1 MLSVNSTDV
10 RKEFGGYIDTI
21 VRKKPIFIKRSR
33 DYIMGISIDMAK
45 ELVKDITFQY
55 ERFVEKDG
63 SITLSLVDFDIVVNA
78 TDDNKAIDS
87 LLRDLKEYAEEYYND
102 IEYWSSDKNRKSQFP
117 CILKVLMSNEKDEL
131 KESLSCLVGKN

>member
-1 MLSVNSTDV
+1 MLSVNSTKV
-10 RKEFGGYIDTI
+10 RKDFGGYIDTI
-21 VRKKPIFIKRSR
+21 VRRKPIFIKRSR

-78 TDDNKAIDS
+78 DKENDSID
-87 LLRDLKEYAEEYYND
+87 LLIKELREYAEDYYNE
-102 IEYWSSDKNRKSQFP
+102 IEYWSSDKNRKNQFP
-117 CILKVLMSNEKDEL
+117 GILKVLMSNREDEL
-131 KESLSCLVGKN
+131 KETFLCLIGKN